1 MSMQAMLRSHP
12 LGEDTAGRRPTI
24 IPTRRRLDRRFPSL
38 GFTVTT
44 SLPWV
49 EVLIA
54 TNPGLFDPSHSES
67 RTAATFYAS
76 RSNGGLTPTATA
88 RARYVVPATVVE
100 RLASAGASLWYLAV
114 GYPDATGV
122 GGIASAETGAS
133 GDVLIDPSL
142 RSRNSSL
149 TTRRSL
155 ALTRALGEGASA
167 PVDRMAGEDIVDL
180 QQAIPSMQVRSS
192 LSQGRNRTLDS
203 DDLRQG
209 EDGEDLPQSRLP
221 ATPQQPIPAPMYLPV
236 PANSA
241 AGRPPD
247 AEPVPIGTVP
257 GSASVA
263 VGPNGAARPNS
274 SQPAPSTTSS
284 DFGAAIAL
292 AEYDDG
298 WDSMDMA
305 GVPALSAI
313 PALSDEYPDIDW
325 SGVDVQDRYG
335 QVPDYQSL
343 EDLTQ
348 PDVVAP
354 VSGAPGAPEPVT
366 LPALDLTS
374 EVRRRIVELTAG
386 GDGAAYSSVNADGPF
401 RGRHGPGHKAYQRF
415 HTGLSFG
422 IAEFNQD
429 VGTLGQLLRLMQ
441 AREPETFVAVFGD
454 AADAM
459 IATATAPGPS
469 SEHVE
474 GGRGPRVQPVANA
487 DLWDEP
493 WLSRFRAAGAV
504 PAFRAAQ
511 NQLAAELYLA
521 PMLTVAA
528 GFGLTSERALCM
540 VLDRAIALGEQG
552 GKRWIADTVGPVRTH
567 ALRHEALAALGFDS
581 IEAFQASVPGLL
593 NDGEFGPVSH
603 ATLTAALRGLGAA
616 SPLPLSDTR
625 QAIED
630 MARRGQGEDGAARL
644 VRLAAAPELS
654 DNPIGG

>member
-1 MSMQAMLRSHP
+1 
-12 LGEDTAGRRPTI
+12 
-24 IPTRRRLDRRFPSL
+24 
-38 GFTVTT
+38 
-44 SLPWV
+44 
-49 EVLIA
+49 
-54 TNPGLFDPSHSES
+54 
-67 RTAATFYAS
+67 
-76 RSNGGLTPTATA
+76 
-88 RARYVVPATVVE
+88 
-100 RLASAGASLWYLAV
+100 
-114 GYPDATGV
+114 
-122 GGIASAETGAS
+122 
-133 GDVLIDPSL
+133 
-142 RSRNSSL
+142 
-149 TTRRSL
+149 
-155 ALTRALGEGASA
+155 
-167 PVDRMAGEDIVDL
+167 
-180 QQAIPSMQVRSS
+180 
-192 LSQGRNRTLDS
+192 
-203 DDLRQG
+203 
-209 EDGEDLPQSRLP
+209 
-221 ATPQQPIPAPMYLPV
+221 MYLPA
-236 PANSA
+236 PSDAA
-241 AGRPPD
+241 AGPPPA
-247 AEPVPIGTVP
+247 AEPAANGAVP
-257 GSASVA
+257 GSASAA

-274 SQPAPSTTSS
+274 SQSAPPTAS
-284 DFGAAIAL
+284 DFGAAMAL

-298 WDSMDMA
+298 WDSMEIA

-325 SGVDVQDRYG
+325 TGVDVQDRYG
-335 QVPDYQSL
+335 QVPGYQSL
-343 EDLTQ
+343 EDMTY
-348 PDVVAP
+348 PDGAAP
-354 VSGAPGAPEPVT
+354 VSGLPGGPQALT
-366 LPALDLTS
+366 LPALDLTP

-386 GDGAAYSSVNADGPF
+386 GDGAAYASVNADGPF

-429 VGTLGQLLRLMQ
+429 AGTLGQLLRLMQ
-441 AREPETFVAVFGD
+441 EREPETFVAVFGD
-454 AADAM
+454 AANALV
-459 IATATAPGPS
+459 ATTTAPGPS

-567 ALRHEALAALGFDS
+567 ALRYKALAALGFDS
-581 IEAFQASVPGLL
+581 VEAFQASVPGLL

-603 ATLTAALRGLGAA
+603 ATLTAALRRLGAA
-616 SPLPLSDTR
+616 SPLPLPDTR